1 MALDQGRP
9 GTARI
14 ARPGRTKGESIESL
28 LVGEERKHVL
38 LIAAAILA
46 PRRLAQYSSTPR
58 IPATI
63 TAIPDA
69 IRFANE
75 IMCEIDPLWPTSYQ
89 VNTR

>member
-1 MALDQGRP
+1 M
-9 GTARI
+9 
-14 ARPGRTKGESIESL
+14 
-28 LVGEERKHVL
+28 L